1 MAGSFIQELKRRNV
15 FRVAI
20 IYIVVSWLLI
30 QIGDV
35 MFPALLLP
43 DWTTTLLVAFLI
55 LGFPVAVIFAW
66 AFELTPDGVTRTTD
80 VPEGQS
86 IASDTGQKI
95 NYLIIGTLVVAVGFL
110 LAKDFLRTNEPVQP
124 VISVADQSIA
134 VLPFKNQS
142 ASEEDAE
149 FFAGGLH
156 DELLTLLSKLGDL
169 KVISR
174 TSVERLDPMLSIPEI
189 GALLGVATVLEGQVQ
204 RAGDRLRINVQLI
217 DTAREGHI
225 WANTYD
231 SELSAENVFE
241 VQSDIA
247 RTIANALRAELS
259 PDDVDALEV
268 IPTTNTEALEKY
280 LLATQIAKRQTY
292 DALFQAEA
300 YMQEATELDDSF
312 SNAWAGLAHM
322 HGELFRTGAI
332 GLLQYTNEA
341 TIAVAKALAIDPKNA
356 NALAARG
363 QVQNATG
370 DSLAAEE
377 SFREALEIEPGSSR
391 ILGMYGEML
400 RMQGRLEDA
409 KEVLSTG
416 LALDPLSFELLFQ
429 LGRTEMYLGHPERN
443 IEMAHRIQ
451 EIEPLNINGYV
462 ALLQANLWRGRY
474 DEAWPW
480 YVKTLAT
487 GPGDYETW
495 AHIGCYMS
503 NLGLP
508 EIADRY
514 LEKAR
519 SLGPDEAVVAKCT
532 STALTNRGQIEQSAA
547 LADRM
552 LSKGIGDRWDSDRVL
567 LRAIRDQAFRTGDL
581 APAIT
586 HYRSRRPE
594 LFSPTPVISPANA
607 TIAADLALLL
617 RRSGNER
624 QAQVLIDATLQWY
637 RQTQP
642 AGVYGYVY
650 GVMEVHLLV
659 LDGEQD
665 LAIAALE
672 EAINGGYRW
681 QWKWDLA
688 NPLYDTLRDRP
699 EFQALLMYIAQDMA
713 RQREAVL
720 AYPHLGEFDLR
731 DKPAE

>member
-1 MAGSFIQELKRRNV
+1 MAGSLIQELKRRNV

-20 IYIVVSWLLI
+20 IYIVVSWLLM

-35 MFPALLLP
+35 MFPALRLP
-43 DWTTTLLVAFLI
+43 EWTTTLLVAFLI

-66 AFELTPDGVTRTTD
+66 AFELTPDGVVRTTE
-80 VPEGQS
+80 VPAGQS
-86 IASDTGQKI
+86 ITAATGQKI
-95 NYLIIGTLVVAVGFL
+95 NYTIIGALVVAVVFL
-110 LAKDFLRTNEPVQP
+110 LAKDFLRTDGPAQQAVA
-124 VISVADQSIA
+124 VADQSIA

-142 ASEEDAE
+142 ASAENAE

-156 DELLTLLSKLGDL
+156 DELLTLLSKLGDM

-174 TSVERLDPMLSIPEI
+174 TSVERLDPTLSIPEI

-204 RAGDRLRINVQLI
+204 RAGNRLRINVQLI
-217 DTAREGHI
+217 DTADEDHL
-225 WANTYD
+225 WANTYN

-259 PDDVDALEV
+259 PGDEDALGA
-268 IPTTNTEALEKY
+268 IPTTNTAALEKY
-280 LLATQIAKRQTY
+280 LLATQVAKRQTY
-292 DALFQAEA
+292 DALYQAET
-300 YMQEATELDDSF
+300 YMQEATELDASF
-312 SNAWAGLAHM
+312 ANAWAGLAQM
-322 HGELFRTGAI
+322 RGELFRTGAI
-332 GLLQYTNEA
+332 GLQQYADGA
-341 TIAVAKALAIDPKNA
+341 TIAIAKALAIDPKNA
-356 NALAARG
+356 NALAVRG
-363 QVQNATG
+363 QVQHATG
-370 DSLAAEE
+370 DSSAAEE

-391 ILGMYGEML
+391 ILGMFGEML
-400 RMQGRLEDA
+400 RTLGRLEDA
-409 KEVLSTG
+409 KEVLATG

-429 LGRTEMYLGHPERN
+429 LGRTEMYLGYPERN
-443 IEMAHRIQ
+443 IEMARRIQ

-480 YVKTLAT
+480 YVKTLST
-487 GPGDYETW
+487 DPSDYETW
-495 AHIGCYMS
+495 GHIGCFMS

-514 LEKAR
+514 LERAR
-519 SLGPDEAVVAKCT
+519 SLGPDEPVVAKCT
-532 STALTNRGQIEQSAA
+532 STTLTNRGQMEQSAA

-552 LSKGIGDRWDSDRVL
+552 LSMSIGDRWDSDRVL
-567 LRAIRDQAFRTGDL
+567 LRAVRDQAFTTGDL
-581 APAIT
+581 APAIA
-586 HYRSRRPE
+586 HYRNRRPE
-594 LFSPTPVISPANA
+594 LFSPAPVISPANA

-624 QAQVLIDATLQWY
+624 QAHVLVDAALEWY

-650 GVMEVHLLV
+650 GTLEVHLLV
-659 LDGEQD
+659 LNGEQD
-665 LAIAALE
+665 LAMAALE

-688 NPLYDTLRDRP
+688 NPTYDPLRDRP
-699 EFQALLMYIAQDMA
+699 EFQKLLVYVAQDMA
-713 RQREAVL
+713 RQRDAVL
-720 AYPHLGEFDLR
+720 AYPHQGELDLR
-731 DKPAE
+731 DQPAE